1 MSTITKNTET
11 RVGSNRRVSPP
22 SMNGRRPV
30 HKTCTINLRLT
41 EAEKNYLKAVAESQG
56 ITMSKLILDTM
67 FGACRWSGF
76 WLKHNLVK
84 SNKTWYKSLVKTT
97 NTRKVSCSTRGNTAY
112 NVVFPLFHKKVLA
125 CISDCIYRDA
135 KNNYYEVQNGQ

>member
-11 RVGSNRRVSPP
+11 RVGSKRRVSPP

-30 HKTCTINLRLT
+30 QKTCTINLRLT

-67 FGACRWSGF
+67 FGACRWSE
-76 WLKHNLVK
+76 
-84 SNKTWYKSLVKTT
+84 SLVK
-97 NTRKVSCSTRGNTAY
+97 KQSG
-112 NVVFPLFHKKVLA
+112 K
-125 CISDCIYRDA
+125 I
-135 KNNYYEVQNGQ
+135 EQNMI

>member
-11 RVGSNRRVSPP
+11 RVGSNRRGSPP

-67 FGACRWSGF
+67 FGACR
-76 WLKHNLVK
+76 
-84 SNKTWYKSLVKTT
+84 
-97 NTRKVSCSTRGNTAY
+97 
-112 NVVFPLFHKKVLA
+112 
-125 CISDCIYRDA
+125 
-135 KNNYYEVQNGQ
+135 

>member
-41 EAEKNYLKAVAESQG
+41 EAEKNYLLLLQRV
-56 ITMSKLILDTM
+56 
-67 FGACRWSGF
+67 
-76 WLKHNLVK
+76 
-84 SNKTWYKSLVKTT
+84 
-97 NTRKVSCSTRGNTAY
+97 KVSRC
-112 NVVFPLFHKKVLA
+112 
-125 CISDCIYRDA
+125 
-135 KNNYYEVQNGQ
+135 QN